1 MIRRPPRSTRTDTL
15 FPYTTLFRSPTV
27 ATLARL
33 DGGNPAGDIGKGR
46 LQIAQCRQPGRGAT
60 LQRLDDRG
68 ERRLVVG
75 ELLPHGERPGL
86 RAGAMQRIPK
96 LQSPEVSRVG
106 TAGVG
111 HMTSRGSP

>member
-75 ELLPHGERPGL
+75 ELLKHGERPGI
-86 RAGAMQRIPK
+86 RAGR
-96 LQSPEVSRVG
+96 SEERRVG
-106 TAGVG
+106 TECVS
-111 HMTSRGSP
+111 TCRSRWSPYS